1 MKRGPN
7 AGPPD
12 DGAGVQQDRRKF
24 LRVTADF
31 RVEVQPGSGGAP
43 FTAHTVNLSAG
54 GAKLVAEKPVAP
66 NDQLRLEIRFEGPTF
81 LVFVDATVVRVERS
95 RPQWVF
101 AVQFHDLDR
110 YIEQRIVRWVF
121 AEDRRVAERRAA
133 VRVPVNVLAWCRPA
147 DGGIRFRAG
156 TIDLAADGAR
166 IITFQACNVGDRL
179 EVAFDV
185 DEPAYHV
192 EATAEI
198 VWREQMFDG
207 RWTYGMRFEQL
218 DRSIQRQIVEHALR
232 ATGSRPPPSGGRR
245 DTPK

>member
-1 MKRGPN
+1 MHE
-7 AGPPD
+7 
-12 DGAGVQQDRRKF
+12 DRRKF
-24 LRVTADF
+24 LRVSAHF
-31 RVEVQPGSGGAP
+31 GVEVQPRSGGAP
-43 FTAHTVNLSAG
+43 FSASTVNISAG
-54 GAKLVAEKPVAP
+54 GAKMVADEPVALHEP
-66 NDQLRLEIRFEGPTF
+66 LRLEVRFEGPTF
-81 LVFVDATVVRVERS
+81 LVFVDASVVRIERS
-95 RPQWVF
+95 HPRWVF
-101 AVQFHDLDR
+101 AVQFHGLDR

-179 EVAFDV
+179 EIEFDV

-192 EATAEI
+192 EAVAEI
-198 VWREQMFDG
+198 VWMQQVFDG

-218 DRSIQRQIVEHALR
+218 DRAIQRQIVEHALR
-232 ATGSRPPPSGGRR
+232 ATGGRPPPSGGRR

>member
-12 DGAGVQQDRRKF
+12 DGARVQQDRRKF

-66 NDQLRLEIRFEGPTF
+66 NDRLRLEIRFEGPIF

-179 EVAFDV
+179 DVAFDV

-218 DRSIQRQIVEHALR
+218 DRAIQRQIVEHALR
-232 ATGSRPPPSGGRR
+232 ATGSRPPPSGGGR